1 MRSVALYS
9 LAATLEIFG
18 CFTFWLW
25 LRLGRSPLWAV
36 PGSVSL
42 LLFGMVLAQIE
53 SPFAGRAFAAYGG
66 VYIVASLLWLWIVE
80 RKVPDWSDIVG
91 SAICLVGAGVILFGP
106 RSAGA

>member
-1 MRSVALYS
+1 VRSIGLYS

-25 LRLGRSPLWAV
+25 LRLGRSSMWII
-36 PGSVSL
+36 PGAASL
-42 LLFGMVLAQIE
+42 LLFGLVLSQIE

-66 VYIVASLLWLWIVE
+66 VYIVASLLWLGLVE
-80 RKVPDWSDIVG
+80 HKVPDRSDIVG
-91 SAICLVGAGVILFGP
+91 GAICLLGAGIILFGP